1 MIRKLIAF
9 VLTAAM
15 ALSLLTVSGAGALEA
30 RAEGEIELSSL
41 EDVVAALG
49 SNTRESLGTKTYKLT
64 ANISVGTT
72 AAGGSNLYVL
82 GDEDITL
89 DLAGYRLRSLAFRS
103 FITVQGG
110 GTFTLIDSVG
120 GGSLEAYYNATSTS
134 TSTSRAVYLTG
145 EGSTF
150 NLVSGTIKSY
160 VTNGSYD
167 GYTQTST
174 LKGNLIYAA
183 DGTSFNMTGGTVTEL
198 PPLATTSTS
207 GGMIYLGNGT
217 HTISGGTISNGISS
231 SGGNILLNK
240 GTLTISGDDTLV
252 TGGTAKYGGNIRNN
266 GTLYINGGTI
276 SDGVSSA
283 LFGDGPSGANLY
295 LAADSVTVID
305 GAVIS
310 GNPATNPSYSIY
322 SRGNA
327 SVTVRDGEI
336 SSNINNEG
344 TFVIEDGLFSGRFNN
359 NTAAAVSEI
368 NGGVFT
374 GTVTS
379 TKTDAVTAA
388 VHTVNGGFFAV
399 QQPQEGV
406 TTLGEGRIAL
416 GECADTPD
424 SGAPYG
430 IATSGSYTV
439 SYKLSD
445 GTDAAEA
452 AAKEHGQ
459 KVTIPGYTPASGTFG
474 GWFFDDEFKNAAP
487 AAGAEVE
494 FSKDTT
500 LYAWVSAAAIHEIT
514 VSIDG
519 VEVADLS
526 GSYAEG
532 STFTLPAAP
541 DRGEFFT
548 FDGYSTT
555 EGGEIEYQAGGT
567 YTVTADGAV
576 NFYTNYT
583 EAERLASLTT
593 GEKTTYAH
601 SAAELAAMVE
611 AAAEDTDITIL
622 KDFELS
628 SRINTMSGRTAD
640 MVYFTLDFNG
650 HTLTY
655 TGNSRGFINVRAY
668 ATMTV
673 RDSIGGGGVFFES
686 PYATK
691 TLVYSNTNT
700 AITIESGRYT
710 GNYTEVSNPL
720 TAGGP
725 NPRVNVKGGVYS
737 MDPSDYIQDT
747 GRYEAVADTPETGLF
762 TVQEK
767 TVIQYAA
774 SVKINDDEPVF
785 YSSYADAIAAAG
797 AVDTEN
803 AAVVVTLL
811 EDILDG
817 TQNITFDGTAAGR
830 SFTLDLGGFKLTR
843 NIGTRPYTFNG
854 EYTVTIKNGTIDA
867 NGKTYTAGNGSFARI
882 RGGATVN
889 FENLDIIGF
898 TAGTN
903 GTTKRNGALYL
914 EETATVNITDCSFT
928 DIHSDGNGGV
938 IYATNAAITIK
949 DSTFDTVSADG
960 NGGVIYAT
968 KAAITIKDSTFD
980 TVSADGNAGCIY
992 ARATQLT
999 MENVSIGGATAGSH
1013 GGAVIIERN
1022 SGIITTADLKNVD
1035 FKDCAATGDGG
1046 ALYVAGS
1053 CTATLDADSSFDGC
1067 SAKNGA
1073 AIFVLSNNSTDESGV
1088 RTQTASGI
1096 AKLNGT
1102 VITNCAS
1109 SGEGFGGHTAP
1120 ICSQGFVYIDG
1131 VLTTD
1136 GIVYQCFSAGVFE
1149 DLSASVTGIITLNL
1163 TARTNLI
1170 GEENAEFKYTD
1181 ASGEAVAVPGT
1192 VNEETGLLEFAI
1204 PVKANHIADEI
1215 TLDLWAGG
1223 NRIATTT
1230 YSVLDYLNAAAELD
1244 TTTADQKTFMA
1255 NMIVY
1260 ADLLQQYAVAEEY
1273 DNAGT
1278 AVGEYPGWVQAART
1292 DTEEG
1297 LTTDKKLVLPAADIT
1312 KDAVIGVRLSIGEL
1326 ISLKVRIVKQAES
1339 TVVITRKDAGA
1350 DTVALT
1356 EGTDF
1361 TVEDGMVTIGA
1372 ISPAFYDSVFTIS
1385 IENGGKAVH
1394 TVTYSVNSYCHSK
1407 IADATPFSATND
1419 HTLAELVKAIYNYG
1433 TAAAALS

>member
-89 DLAGYRLRSLAFRS
+89 DLAGYRLRSLAFRN

-150 NLVSGTIKSY
+150 NLVSGTVKSY
-160 VTNGSYD
+160 VTNGTYD
-167 GYTQTST
+167 GFTKTST

-198 PPLATTSTS
+198 PPLNTTSTS

-240 GTLTISGDDTLV
+240 GTLTISGDDTLI
-252 TGGTAKYGGNIRNN
+252 TGGTARYGGNIRAND
-266 GTLYINGGTI
+266 GSTLIINGGTI
-276 SDGVSSA
+276 SNGVSTTFFGESPSGGNIYCPVGSTVIINGGTFSGSTTTNNNYYNYLRGTATINGGTFDGV
-283 LFGDGPSGANLY
+283 LRSGT
-295 LAADSVTVID
+295 DVV
-305 GAVIS
+305 
-310 GNPATNPSYSIY
+310 
-322 SRGNA
+322 
-327 SVTVRDGEI
+327 
-336 SSNINNEG
+336 
-344 TFVIEDGLFSGRFNN
+344 
-359 NTAAAVSEI
+359 I
-368 NGGVFT
+368 NGGVFL
-374 GTVTS
+374 GNMIKDS
-379 TKTDAVTAA
+379 DCSF
-388 VHTVNGGFFAV
+388 TVNGGFFAV

-406 TTLGEGRIAL
+406 TVLGEGRIAL

-452 AAKEHGQ
+452 AVKEHGQ

-474 GWFFDDEFKNAAP
+474 GWFFDDEFKNEAP

-548 FDGYSTT
+548 FDGYSLT

-593 GEKTTYAH
+593 GEETTYAH

-628 SRINTMSGRTAD
+628 ARINTMSGRTAD

-673 RDSIGGGGVFFES
+673 RDSIGGGGVDFQS
-686 PYATK
+686 VYTTK
-691 TLVYSNTNT
+691 TLIYSNTNT

-737 MDPSDYIQDT
+737 MDPSDYIQDA

-774 SVKINDDEPVF
+774 SVKINDDEPVL
-785 YSSYADAIAAAG
+785 YSNYADAIAAAG

-811 EDILDG
+811 EDTLDG
-817 TQNITFDGTAAGR
+817 TQNITFDGTSAGR

-903 GTTKRNGALYL
+903 GTTKRSGALYL

-928 DIHSDGNGGV
+928 DIHSDG
-938 IYATNAAITIK
+938 
-949 DSTFDTVSADG
+949 S
-960 NGGVIYAT
+960 GGVIYAT

-980 TVSADGNAGCIY
+980 TVSAGGNAGCIY

-999 MENVSIGGATAGSH
+999 MENVSIDGATAGSH

-1073 AIFVLSNNSTDESGV
+1073 AIFVLSNNSTDENGV

-1109 SGEGFGGHTAP
+1109 TGEGFGGHTAP

-1136 GIVYQCFSAGVFE
+1136 GIVYQCFSAGTFE

-1181 ASGEAVAVPGT
+1181 ASGEAVTVPGA

-1260 ADLLQQYAVAEEY
+1260 ADLLQQYAAAEEY

-1278 AVGEYPGWVQAART
+1278 AVGEYPVWVQAART

-1297 LTTDKKLVLPAADIT
+1297 LTTDKKLVLPASDIT